1 MMNILAIG
9 NSFSE
14 DATRYLH
21 GIAAAGGDEVTVC
34 NLCIGGCS
42 LARHDQNRQSGEAAY
57 VYMLNGAR
65 IGRMAS
71 LQETL
76 RECAWDVVTLQQAS
90 HLSFHYDTYMP
101 YLSNLAAFVRQNAP
115 TARIMIHQTWAYEE
129 GSERLFTV
137 AGYERAADM
146 LRDVV
151 ACYQRAADE
160 IRADGTIPSGEM
172 FAALLDAGLARVH
185 RDTYHA
191 SLGAGQLALGL
202 LWYRVLCGRS
212 VVGNAFDATDEAVD
226 NPTRAL
232 VERTVESFAPLSF

>member
-1 MMNILAIG
+1 MFERRDGAMCDKPVVDG
-9 NSFSE
+9 E
-14 DATRYLH
+14 D
-21 GIAAAGGDEVTVC
+21 AAGGDEVTVC

-57 VYMLNGAR
+57 VYMLNGAP

-76 RECAWDVVTLQQAS
+76 RACAWDVVTLQQAS
-90 HLSFHYDTYMP
+90 HLSFQYDTYMP
-101 YLSNLAAFVRQNAP
+101 YLSELAAFVRQHAP
-115 TARIMIHQTWAYEE
+115 AARLIVHQTWAYEE

-137 AGYERAADM
+137 AGYETSADM

-160 IRADGTIPSGEM
+160 IRADGMIPSGEM

-191 SLGAGQLALGL
+191 SLGAGRLALGL
-202 LWYRVLCGRS
+202 LWYATLTGRS
-212 VVGNAFDATDEAVD
+212 VIGNTFSELDEAVSD
-226 NPTRAL
+226 GELKTARECA
-232 VERTVESFAPLSF
+232 EEIARLS